1 VVIKRGLD
9 RGEGIWY
16 TTPAAN
22 EKPKLLGR
30 LRQALRSRHYSRRT
44 EQAYVMWV
52 KRFIF
57 FHNVRH
63 PAEMAEPEINAFLTH
78 LAVKEKVSASTQN
91 QALCAILFLY
101 RDVLGREIGELG
113 DVVRARKPKRL
124 PVVISSEEVKRI
136 LDHLRGTNWLIAALM
151 YGSGLRLS
159 ECLRL
164 RVQDIDFEG
173 CMIIVRDGKGF
184 KDRITMLPARL
195 KGPLKK
201 HLAKV
206 KKIHEGDLADGWGKV
221 WLPYALDRKYRE
233 AGSPSC

>member
-1 VVIKRGLD
+1 MVIKRGLD

-30 LRQALRSRHYSRRT
+30 LRQALRLRHYSRRT

-78 LAVKEKVSASTQN
+78 LAVKEKVNASTQN

-101 RDVLGREIGELG
+101 RDILGRDIGQHLG
-113 DVVRARKPKRL
+113 QL
-124 PVVISSEEVKRI
+124 PDDHVSRRFDGPSEEAIDADVPIALEIALEAGIGAHYI
-136 LDHLRGTNWLIAALM
+136 LEDGA
-151 YGSGLRLS
+151 GVQGFLS
-159 ECLRL
+159 
-164 RVQDIDFEG
+164 V
-173 CMIIVRDGKGF
+173 
-184 KDRITMLPARL
+184 
-195 KGPLKK
+195 
-201 HLAKV
+201 LAKTE
-206 KKIHEGDLADGWGKV
+206 H
-221 WLPYALDRKYRE
+221 
-233 AGSPSC
+233 GSPPAAVG